1 MAPVISTALV
11 NWSGTPL
18 LPSFYMTMISFC
30 SLAALFWSTSTKGRA
45 YLMKETGVAEGEEGF
60 AKLSELSDMGSEG
73 GGGSSSG
80 VSDGGGEM
88 MVSGEHVDA
97 GEEDIDGRI

>member
-1 MAPVISTALV
+1 
-11 NWSGTPL
+11 
-18 LPSFYMTMISFC
+18 
-30 SLAALFWSTSTKGRA
+30 
-45 YLMKETGVAEGEEGF
+45 MKETGVAEGEEGF

-80 VSDGGGEM
+80 VSGGGEM
-88 MVSGEHVDA
+88 MVSGEHDDA